1 MVGGAARGGRG
12 GDGGQARRRDPP
24 GAEGTCPARRQVPRA
39 RVPAA
44 HLRAGVPGRAEPLP
58 AALPRPRPQAVP
70 GAARVGPGD
79 RGAGGVGGGG
89 AAVPCARVRVRR
101 AGPGERARRPAAL
114 TGSLGWRLIRS
125 RALTDHDRVP
135 SGGRARQRLVL
146 AVIAVG
152 LAASACG
159 AGSGGL
165 PPSSPV
171 LPSADPP
178 TAAPWLPLASRSPAS
193 APSTAGPSRPA
204 ADSRGP

>member
-44 HLRAGVPGRAEPLP
+44 NLRAGVPGGADLLR

-70 GAARVGPGD
+70 GAARVRPGD
-79 RGAGGVGGGG
+79 GGAGAVRGRG

-125 RALTDHDRVP
+125 RALTDHDRGP
-135 SGGRARQRLVL
+135 SGGRARQRLGL
-146 AVIAVG
+146 AAIAGG

-178 TAAPWLPLASRSPAS
+178 TASPSLPVASGSPAS
-193 APSTAGPSRPA
+193 APSTAGHFRAPA
-204 ADSRGP
+204 EFG